1 MINEET
7 GKVHKLLVEDV
18 TALQK
23 WVDSLLE
30 GVDSLKRSQEEVH
43 K

>member
-7 GKVHKLLVEDV
+7 GKIQKLLVQDV

-30 GVDSLKRSQEEVH
+30 GVEALKKSQEEV
-43 K
+43 